1 MNKISILLADD
12 HTIVRDG
19 LRSLLEAEH
28 DINVVGDASDGSE
41 AVKLAL
47 KLVPDI
53 IIMDIAMPRLNG
65 IDATLKIS
73 QQNSPTQVIILS
85 MHSTT
90 EHIFRALKAG
100 ARGFL
105 LKESAGIEVVK
116 AVRMVCA
123 GHHYLSH
130 KISDNLIQDY
140 ISLANISKTGGPL
153 SSLSPRERE
162 VLQYV
167 VEGKTNAKI
176 ANILSLSVKSVETYR
191 GRFMNKLGISDF
203 PSLIKFAIQHGLTPL
218 E

>member
-73 QQNSPTQVIILS
+73 LQNSPTQVIILS

-100 ARGFL
+100 AR
-105 LKESAGIEVVK
+105 A
-116 AVRMVCA
+116 
-123 GHHYLSH
+123 
-130 KISDNLIQDY
+130 
-140 ISLANISKTGGPL
+140 
-153 SSLSPRERE
+153 
-162 VLQYV
+162 
-167 VEGKTNAKI
+167 
-176 ANILSLSVKSVETYR
+176 
-191 GRFMNKLGISDF
+191 DF
-203 PSLIKFAIQHGLTPL
+203 Y
-218 E
+218 